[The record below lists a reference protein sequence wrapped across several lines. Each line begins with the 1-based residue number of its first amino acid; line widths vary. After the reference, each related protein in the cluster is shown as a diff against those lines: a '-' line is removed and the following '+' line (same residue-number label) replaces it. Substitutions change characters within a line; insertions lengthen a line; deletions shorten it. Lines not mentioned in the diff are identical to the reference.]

1 LRETLKHLKTGERE
15 LQMRFG
21 AQARYL
27 HGAKSLAGSDNKEA
41 GSDHPKV
48 SLIHVSNEVS
58 YESFGSFPVPGFFLF
73 SGSGARRPL
82 RAGSRDDARS
92 DLERDSLHNL
102 EVAKNYFK
110 LKKAYVAALKRCEE
124 IIAGNPNFAKIDEVL
139 LMAGQSSVW
148 LSQNKGKQNSSL
160 YVSFDGGEKRTLTS
174 EQFREMGR
182 DYLKKLVAE
191 YPNSSYAKEAQE
203 ELRALDAPAPKP

>member
-1 LRETLKHLKTGERE
+1 MKVLVVLLFLVFSFSAVQAQGVRQGPDPATLRDPE
-15 LQMRFG
+15 
-21 AQARYL
+21 
-27 HGAKSLAGSDNKEA
+27 
-41 GSDHPKV
+41 
-48 SLIHVSNEVS
+48 
-58 YESFGSFPVPGFFLF
+58 
-73 SGSGARRPL
+73 
-82 RAGSRDDARS
+82 
-92 DLERDSLHNL
+92 LERDSQHNL

-124 IIAGNPNFAKIDEVL
+124 IIAGNPNFQKIDEVL

-148 LSQNKGKQNSSL
+148 LSQSKGKQSPNL

-191 YPNSSYAKEAQE
+191 YPNSPYAKQAQE
-203 ELRALDAPAPKP
+203 ELRALGSSAPASKQ